1 MCSSSDAKQQPL
13 QDGPGGIGEWQQ
25 EGLPLWVDLSEGGA
39 AGQGNTGSPGS
50 FGGGVGGRGAERGAC
65 RRPACSQGSA
75 GLTWTACLCLSLS
88 AEVPGGQLGTGV
100 CVCGGTGGGGMWVG
114 FHVSPGGPGR
124 GTSEARAGDLA
135 GLLFSPTE
143 GGAGGHSCQNF
154 PSSPS

>member
-13 QDGPGGIGEWQQ
+13 QDGPGVIGEWQQ

-39 AGQGNTGSPGS
+39 AGQGNTGPLAASGEEWGAARREEPA
-50 FGGGVGGRGAERGAC
+50 GGQLAVRA
-65 RRPACSQGSA
+65 QA

-88 AEVPGGQLGTGV
+88 PEVPGGQLGTGV
-100 CVCGGTGGGGMWVG
+100 CVGGGSGGGGMWVG

-124 GTSEARAGDLA
+124 GASEARAGDLA

-143 GGAGGHSCQNF
+143 GGAGGHSRQNF
-154 PSSPS
+154 PSPPS